1 MASTR
6 PLQGWDQS
14 HRDAL
19 AHAVMGEGWAGH
31 LPTVGTLLLA
41 YVPVCQAPPTE
52 DELAKVITSPANPTG
67 SWDAPAWEVPPT
79 FTAEELA
86 ELDREFPHWA
96 DSDGPQDPDEVNA
109 QERAHLDAR
118 RARVDRYAAHYGL
131 APVRTYRDT
140 LELLV
145 AAGLLHRVLE
155 DGAVRYRPAWPL
167 PLAEEVFPLTAEER
181 AEEDRDR
188 WQHMHYGT
196 GQTIIRLFDPAA
208 DDRKDTL
215 TTSLQR
221 LARQLD
227 LDPESVREG
236 ILILLDE
243 GDFSINVDIAH
254 APQHKV
260 FTLRVDWERFA
271 HTRIGISCG

>member
-1 MASTR
+1 MAIAAILLIHCCVFFFSSRRRHTR
-6 PLQGWDQS
+6 CG
-14 HRDAL
+14 RD
-19 AHAVMGEGWAGH
+19 WSSD
-31 LPTVGTLLLA
+31 
-41 YVPVCQAPPTE
+41 VC
-52 DELAKVITSPANPTG
+52 S
-67 SWDAPAWEVPPT
+67 
-79 FTAEELA
+79 
-86 ELDREFPHWA
+86 
-96 DSDGPQDPDEVNA
+96 SD
-109 QERAHLDAR
+109 L
-118 RARVDRYAAHYGL
+118 
-131 APVRTYRDT
+131 
-140 LELLV
+140 
-145 AAGLLHRVLE
+145 
-155 DGAVRYRPAWPL
+155 WPL